1 MGARRW
7 VAGAGDG
14 IAAMIATGPAIA
26 GNVSLLRPELGAA
39 RGGPGLHTGAMG
51 VSVRVLV
58 ANKVLIW
65 DNSRA
70 DAGDTAA
77 GVSFIESKEL
87 LLGAITIAVMG
98 ANWA

>member
-39 RGGPGLHTGAMG
+39 RGGPSLHTGAMG

-58 ANKVLIW
+58 ANKVLI
-65 DNSRA
+65 
-70 DAGDTAA
+70 
-77 GVSFIESKEL
+77 
-87 LLGAITIAVMG
+87 
-98 ANWA
+98 

>member
-39 RGGPGLHTGAMG
+39 LGGLGLHTPGHG
-51 VSVRVLV
+51 SLSPG
-58 ANKVLIW
+58 L
-65 DNSRA
+65 SRQQSL
-70 DAGDTAA
+70 DQR
-77 GVSFIESKEL
+77 
-87 LLGAITIAVMG
+87 
-98 ANWA
+98 

>member
-39 RGGPGLHTGAMG
+39 SDGGPGLHTPGHG
-51 VSVRVLV
+51 SLSPG
-58 ANKVLIW
+58 L
-65 DNSRA
+65 SRQQSL
-70 DAGDTAA
+70 D
-77 GVSFIESKEL
+77 L
-87 LLGAITIAVMG
+87 R
-98 ANWA
+98 